1 VEDKE
6 VIANEKDADDDKSKN
21 ISCKKGIKGKDDD
34 AQDEEKMKKSEY
46 QVRHEFRKVEIGCAK
61 FG

>member
-1 VEDKE
+1 MEDEE
-6 VIANEKDADDDKSKN
+6 VIGNEKDADDDKSNN

-34 AQDEEKMKKSEY
+34 AQDEEEMKKSEY
-46 QVRHEFRKVEIGCAK
+46 HVRHGFRKTEIGYSK